1 MLKLKKLLLK
11 SKLVAHIDLVY
22 NKLVKAVLVDGFN
35 YLDSSRNNIQ
45 MLQIPNYQLVIDMQQ
60 GFPLL
65 TTKRIYWKA
74 FSHELIWMLS
84 GSTSIDYLVAN
95 DVGIWDKD
103 AANFNKGDAHYVGR
117 IYGAQ
122 WRTWQSFDKWGLH
135 RLDQI
140 QQLIR
145 GLKIDLY
152 SRRHIV
158 TAWNP
163 GELGEMAL
171 PPCHW
176 AFEVLPCKG
185 GFALKWHQRSC
196 DLMLGIPFDIGLYAL
211 LGKLIEKEIGIEF
224 ITLIGN
230 LSNIHFY
237 GPHISL
243 AAQQITRYPSQLR
256 TDLILRESAN
266 IFNLNIKDIDM
277 TQYEPHPPIKAELYS
292 KIN

>member
-1 MLKLKKLLLK
+1 M
-11 SKLVAHIDLVY
+11 AHVDIQY
-22 NKLVKAVLVDGFN
+22 NKLVKAVLMDGFN
-35 YLDSSRNNIQ
+35 YLDKSRAEIE
-45 MLQIPNYQLVIDMQQ
+45 MLQIPNYQLEIDMQQ
-60 GFPLL
+60 GFPLI
-65 TTKRIYWKA
+65 TTKRIYWRA

-84 GSTSIDYLVAN
+84 GATDISYLVEN
-95 DVGIWDKD
+95 GVGIWDED

-122 WRTWQSFDKWGLH
+122 WRAWQSFDRYGLH

-140 QQLIR
+140 QQLIK
-145 GLKIDLY
+145 GLKNDLY

-163 GELGEMAL
+163 GELSEMAL

-196 DLMLGIPFDIGLYAL
+196 DLFLGIPFDIGLYAL
-211 LGKLIEKEIGIEF
+211 LGKLIEKEIGVEF
-224 ITLIGN
+224 VTLIGD

-237 GPHISL
+237 GPHIPL
-243 AAQQITRYPSQLR
+243 VRGQMMNNPSQVR

-266 IFNLNIKDIDM
+266 IFNLTIKDIDM
-277 TQYEPHPPIKAELYS
+277 TDYNPHLPIKAKLYT
-292 KIN
+292 KVQ